1 MTMKTLVIIAGLTL
15 ATGSAAFAQ
24 TPAPSTD
31 RSGGPTA
38 TAGSSAQSN
47 APASQT
53 GSSMTAKPAHK
64 SAHKAKPAAD
74 ASASKHPDGTGGAT
88 TSSGR

>member
-1 MTMKTLVIIAGLTL
+1 MKSIVIIAAGL
-15 ATGSAAFAQ
+15 AWAMGSAAIAQ

-47 APASQT
+47 APISRT
-53 GSSMTAKPAHK
+53 GPSMTAKPPHK
-64 SAHKAKPAAD
+64 SSHKAKPAAD
-74 ASASKHPDGTGGAT
+74 ASAAKHPDGTGGAT